1 MKGNWL
7 RFWGVLFVFWF
18 FCMSR
23 QEVTVVWMRGWNER
37 EIESVRPTYSYILAL
52 ELTGFASGLDDVTR
66 QGIKGHTKVLAW
78 KLLL

>member
-1 MKGNWL
+1 M
-7 RFWGVLFVFWF
+7 
-18 FCMSR
+18 
-23 QEVTVVWMRGWNER
+23 R

-78 KLLL
+78 KLTVMGRKGVWGVGLEGVGRDSGVLLWNR